1 MLSECRNCS
10 LRRAFRHSAAAN
22 VGSGRLMMAKRKPRS
37 REESEPAPPKPA
49 PGIRHTD
56 FAILPPI
63 EPMLAK
69 LADELP
75 ADGAFLFE
83 PKWDGF
89 RAIVFR
95 GASEVFIQSR
105 DSRPFDRYF
114 PDLHE
119 ALLDKLPAGCV

>member
-1 MLSECRNCS
+1 MARTAHAEDEVSQGVLSP
-10 LRRAFRHSAAAN
+10 
-22 VGSGRLMMAKRKPRS
+22 V
-37 REESEPAPPKPA
+37 
-49 PGIRHTD
+49 
-56 FAILPPI
+56 

-75 ADGAFLFE
+75 PEGEFLYE

-95 GASEVFIQSR
+95 AGKQLFIQSR
-105 DSRPFDRYF
+105 DLRPLDRYF

-119 ALLDKLPAGCV
+119 SLLERLP